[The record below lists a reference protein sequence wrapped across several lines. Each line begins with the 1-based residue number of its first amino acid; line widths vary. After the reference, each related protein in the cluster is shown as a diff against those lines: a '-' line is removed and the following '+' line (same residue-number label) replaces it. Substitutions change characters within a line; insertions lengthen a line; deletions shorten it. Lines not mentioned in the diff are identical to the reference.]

1 VYIKLVSHSS
11 VSRTFCLT
19 LFQIGVPMDI
29 LYDIRKSL
37 REAPPSAYDKHRGV
51 KYEKRI
57 VVNRKNVYYNVND
70 QIRALTYNSEN
81 VKSLVDSYHAYSH
94 IYSELPIQISR
105 LTVQE
110 KIDLGTNC
118 EFILRNGYNRSMCF
132 DMMGI
137 DTCLADEVS
146 FATPL
151 DRLRFCCRANWVKLS
166 KARNT
171 ADDIANAVQK
181 AIDIGALVPD
191 FTKDGA
197 VASFMNS
204 IVEPHRKIEYNKAF
218 KIVQSSSEYKRTKLR
233 PLDGD
238 QAKNL
243 AQNINVPCT
252 SNEFGYVK
260 KAVNKNV
267 FYDAMKLALDKKT
280 TVKLTGYVDQ
290 PVQGK
295 LDVQR
300 QSWLRQFDDM
310 VVFWQDL
317 CESATGIRPS
327 PEKFPIKYNGF
338 LPQDETP
345 DLKNGG
351 TKKEMDLVVI

>member
-1 VYIKLVSHSS
+1 
-11 VSRTFCLT
+11 
-19 LFQIGVPMDI
+19 MDL
-29 LYDIRKSL
+29 LYDVEKSL
-37 REAPPSAYDKHRGV
+37 KEAPPSAYDKHQGV
-51 KYEKRI
+51 EFEKRI
-57 VVNRKNVYYNVND
+57 IVNRNNVYYNVND

-81 VKSLVDSYHAYSH
+81 VKGLVDSYTAYSH
-94 IYSELPIQISR
+94 IYSELPIQLCR
-105 LTVQE
+105 LRPQE

-118 EFILRNGYNRSMCF
+118 EFTVTNGFNRWMCF
-132 DMMGI
+132 VMLGI
-137 DTCLADEVS
+137 DTCLADILS

-151 DRLRFCCRANWVKLS
+151 DRLTFCCRANWVKLS

-181 AIDIGALVPD
+181 AIDIGALKAD

-197 VASFMNS
+197 VASFMNT

-243 AQNINVPCT
+243 ARSINVPCT
-252 SNEFGYVK
+252 SSEFGYVK
-260 KAVNKNV
+260 KTVNKNV
-267 FYDAMKLALDKKT
+267 FYDAMKLALKEKT
-280 TVKLTGYVDQ
+280 TVRLTGYVDQ

-300 QSWLRQFDDM
+300 QSWLRQFEDM

-327 PEKFPIKYNGF
+327 PEKFPIEYNGF

-351 TKKEMDLVVI
+351 NKKEMDLVVV